1 MKWKHRKEIRK
12 KFFEIGLNKIYIPV
26 ILAEVKKFTPL
37 SHLQQVQEDLEKFYW
52 KVGFTFWRYSHSYYI
67 PKTPIIVDHSATIWV
82 EMAKLEIIGT
92 VPTNYT
98 MQVHVN
104 FINGRRGIY
113 LYYKS

>member
-1 MKWKHRKEIRK
+1 MKWKHREEIRK
-12 KFFEIGLNKIYIPV
+12 RFFENSTNKIYISV

-37 SHLQQVQEDLEKFYW
+37 SHLQQVQEDLEKFYR
-52 KVGFTFWRYSHSYYI
+52 KIGFTFWRYSHSYYI

-82 EMAKLEIIGT
+82 EMARLEIIGT
-92 VPTNYT
+92 VPTNYI
-98 MQVHVN
+98 MRVHVN